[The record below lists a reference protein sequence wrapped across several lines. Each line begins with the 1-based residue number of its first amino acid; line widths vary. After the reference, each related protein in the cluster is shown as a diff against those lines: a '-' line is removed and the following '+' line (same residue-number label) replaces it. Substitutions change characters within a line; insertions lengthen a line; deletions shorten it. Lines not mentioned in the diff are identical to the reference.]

1 MTNLSRYI
9 GYAVITLGVALCA
22 LACMPGGAT
31 LTARFILV
39 WLGGLAIFEGWTLSN
54 DTKNDTISHCVV
66 DYCQSRPYVT
76 LLILIFTILLAGHWF
91 LNPAYW
97 WLWRQP
103 IFIK

>member
-1 MTNLSRYI
+1 MTNLSRLI
-9 GYAVITLGVALCA
+9 GIAVIILGVALCA

-54 DTKNDTISHCVV
+54 KIENDTISHTVV

-76 LLILIFTILLAGHWF
+76 LLILFFTILLAGHWF
-91 LNPAYW
+91 VPYEYW